1 MNPQNIN
8 RRKFIKRS
16 LSAGAVAGG
25 ALLLGNKE
33 ALANTLIRMSKPDW
47 QVTVDGIVMKKGSF
61 SNEQKEYLIPVK
73 NGNARIIVDGNRIFV
88 HEDSHIC
95 ERKICAKMGSI
106 RESGESIICKPN
118 KLVVRIL

>member
-1 MNPQNIN
+1 M
-8 RRKFIKRS
+8 
-16 LSAGAVAGG
+16 
-25 ALLLGNKE
+25 LGNKE